1 MPVKTVH
8 TVRLEPVGVEL
19 EVEEGEWVLDAAFR
33 QGIALPHGC
42 REGRCSSCKCVVLDG
57 DVEVEGYSTF
67 ALPDYEKDSG
77 HVLLCRTYA
86 FSDLTVELLNYDEE
100 AMRRSIAVRSIPGTL
115 VSVTV
120 LTHDIRMLE
129 IKLEEPI
136 KFWAGQY
143 VELSVPSAGVT
154 RSYSM
159 ASTQS
164 TPDTVRFIIRKYPQG
179 EFSDLIDGDLVPGT
193 PVKVNGPF
201 GSCFRREGRPGPMLL
216 VGGGSGM
223 SPLWSILQD
232 HIASGEQRPIRFY
245 YGARTRK
252 DLFFLEEFA
261 EITRTLPGF
270 EFIPVLSAA
279 TEEDAW
285 DGETGFVHEAVARI
299 ERARPQSGETDAYT
313 CGPPPMVDAVLPM
326 LQELGIPP
334 DRTHVDKFTQA
345 SATAPNNVH

>member
-1 MPVKTVH
+1 MAEKTVH

-42 REGRCSSCKCVVLDG
+42 REGRCSSCKCVILEG
-57 DVEVEGYSTF
+57 DVECEGYSTF

-86 FSDLTVELLNYDEE
+86 FSDISVELLNYDAE
-100 AMRRSIAVRSIPGTL
+100 AMSRSIAVKKFDGEL
-115 VSVTV
+115 VSVTT

-129 IKLEEPI
+129 VKLEQPI

-143 VELSVPSAGVT
+143 VELSVPSEDVT

-164 TPDTVRFIIRKYPQG
+164 TPDTLRFIIRKYPQG
-179 EFSDLIDGDLVPGT
+179 QFSDLLDGKLTPGT
-193 PVKVNGPF
+193 KVTVNGPF
-201 GSCFRREGRPGPMLL
+201 GSCFRREGHTGPMLL

-232 HIASGEQRPIRFY
+232 HIQSGEQRPIRFY

-261 EITRTLPGF
+261 EIAKKLNNF

-279 TEEDAW
+279 TAEDAW
-285 DGETGFVHEAVARI
+285 DGETGFVHEAVERI
-299 ERARPQSGETDAYT
+299 ERARPLPGEADAYV

-326 LQELGIPP
+326 LQALGVPL

-345 SATAPNNVH
+345 SATAPNQVH